1 VKYIHAVLK
10 TFTASEQSPAM
21 PARAKPM
28 NPTGKANEDL
38 ARKPPK
44 KEEAGAESAVNGQ
57 APQTHVE

>member
-1 VKYIHAVLK
+1 MKVA
-10 TFTASEQSPAM
+10 
-21 PARAKPM
+21 
-28 NPTGKANEDL
+28 